1 LASASHLKVV
11 HDSDGFGLTPEQLV
25 EINFDVAVIE
35 LRLEGQSALDYLK
48 SMYVLAKIQGQSFGR
63 VLIASRFSDDALR
76 LHAIRAGAVDAV
88 FVSDGMESLLL
99 KIEQSFDEYSDFAI
113 RELAPTLDKQ
123 EVSTSDFQ
131 MISIALDTLEEKE
144 SLIVHGF
151 CELKSD
157 SEIAS
162 DVHVTKLKVRQT
174 IAKVQNLLSLDTRS
188 QLLLKMFDIGALA
201 L

>member
-1 LASASHLKVV
+1 
-11 HDSDGFGLTPEQLV
+11 
-25 EINFDVAVIE
+25 
-35 LRLEGQSALDYLK
+35 
-48 SMYVLAKIQGQSFGR
+48 
-63 VLIASRFSDDALR
+63 
-76 LHAIRAGAVDAV
+76 
-88 FVSDGMESLLL
+88 
-99 KIEQSFDEYSDFAI
+99 
-113 RELAPTLDKQ
+113 
-123 EVSTSDFQ
+123 